1 MKHPGQPAEALRKGV
16 SYMTPSTKR
25 IIPKDRDRRDYAT
38 PTTAKVDYRSPADEA
53 EARLD
58 GPIGQST
65 DVELRAVA
73 HFIAGPGRKAH
84 VVYLDIL
91 DELRD
96 RQREAERHAYRAT
109 AATIRDLPRL
119 PRCPNTSNGE
129 KRSRATQTFCRRAY
143 RRWLENDAGEPVAE
157 WLPCRSRT
165 CQDCRAAIDQSDAE
179 RVAAGIGPNGWVV
192 EIDAAQWATMSK
204 RLNRRG
210 INGARIPSNR
220 HHDRVVVVADS
231 PPVPGAVPVA
241 DVESLTADL
250 MRTRP
255 TGQARRLTT
264 FGDIPSRDEWDERQ
278 RVAAPVGLTDWMAAH
293 VQPADVEVVA
303 VALGV
308 EVEITAMT
316 VRLLCRWDDW
326 RADAVR
332 RGKQWSDMRIETL
345 IREGVIPAD
354 EPPDEA
360 YEQAELVGVA
370 S

>member
-1 MKHPGQPAEALRKGV
+1 MPTPTSSRHRIPGQSDIREYDPEAR
-16 SYMTPSTKR
+16 
-25 IIPKDRDRRDYAT
+25 
-38 PTTAKVDYRSPADEA
+38 DYRSSADRA

-58 GPIGQST
+58 GPLESST
-65 DVELRAVA
+65 DAELRAA
-73 HFIAGPGRKAH
+73 AH
-84 VVYLDIL
+84 VTAGTGPRTQPAYEAVLE
-91 DELRD
+91 ELRD
-96 RQREAERHAYRAT
+96 RQAEAERYAYRAT

-119 PRCPNTSNGE
+119 PRCPNTSSGE

-179 RVAAGIGPNGWVV
+179 RVAAGIGPSGWVV
-192 EIDAAQWATMSK
+192 EIDADQWPTMSK
-204 RLNRRG
+204 QLNRRG

-220 HHDRVVVVADS
+220 RHDRVVVVADS
-231 PPVPGAVPVA
+231 PPGPAAVPVL

-264 FGDIPSRDEWDERQ
+264 FGDISSRDEWDDRQ
-278 RVAAPVGLTDWMAAH
+278 RVAAPVGLSDWMAAH
-293 VQPADVEVVA
+293 VQPADVELVA
-303 VALGV
+303 GALGV
-308 EVEITAMT
+308 EVETTAMT

-332 RGKQWSDMRIETL
+332 RWCRNPSGKQWSDMRIETL

-354 EPPDEA
+354 EPPDEV

-370 S
+370 